1 MAAKLLWGV
10 SAAAIFA
17 SLPLQSASARDGS
30 GGSSSADQPQQA
42 QSKDA
47 APVPQSTPEANS
59 PNGAAVPSASP
70 QQEGGLGEIIVTAQR
85 VEESSQRAP
94 IAVDVISPEE
104 LVRQNV
110 IRAEDLSRTSTAL
123 SATGSTG
130 GPTTV
135 FFVRGVGNATVNAY
149 SDPAISFNYDG
160 VYIGR
165 PSSTSGVFYDLQRVE
180 VLKGPQGTL
189 YGRNATGGAIN
200 VIPNRPKLNDTSV
213 DFSLG
218 YGNYDWL
225 TGQAAVNLPLGDK
238 VAMRVAGSVSD
249 HDGFINDGTGK
260 QREYAGRAQIYAEP
274 SDELSLRLAGDFS
287 HQGGSSLSGFYLG
300 TVDPTFGPGGFA
312 GYKFS
317 PTGFS
322 PNQGLFDPA
331 SQALLASRFVSQVG
345 HAGEV
350 VDGVPFN
357 DDDYWGVT
365 AELNYKT
372 DAGTLTIQPA
382 YREAKLAYQFNGVFR
397 GAFSAEKDKQT
408 SIEAR
413 WAGNIGPAIDY
424 LIGGI
429 YFDEKI
435 AATARYDQYTLTP
448 YQDFKTGTE
457 SWAGFGKVTLHAT
470 DKLSLTAAGRY
481 TSDKKRFDGTSN
493 VYILFCGNPAPPQDF
508 CPNLPFIPVLKTEQ
522 EFIDFYTSRG
532 IPITPVPLFVLP
544 PIAGGS
550 QTAPFVL
557 FSPIVI
563 DSNLKN
569 DKFTY
574 RLAAQY
580 DITPSNMVYAS
591 FETGYHAGG
600 FSFARGVETYKPETI
615 DAYTV
620 GSKNR
625 FFGNML
631 QVNLEAFL
639 WKYRNQQFSQFGYDL
654 GNPPATVFLTRN
666 IGNSTIK
673 GVDLDVDVKPTPNT
687 LLSASVQYLHGRYD
701 SFTYFVPN
709 QGLPPNST
717 CAFVPDHQT
726 VNGQLLDL
734 FRIDCSGK
742 PAFNSPK
749 WSFILNGEQTIP
761 LDAFRIVL
769 QAGTRYRSSSY
780 STADYLPYMKSKANF
795 VSDASITL
803 STNDDRM
810 FLSLYMRNIENNR
823 RQLGG
828 NISTA
833 NLVVSAVEEPRTYG
847 VRIGGK
853 F

>member
-1 MAAKLLWGV
+1 MTARLPWGV
-10 SAAAIFA
+10 SAVAIVAGLSFQPA
-17 SLPLQSASARDGS
+17 MAQDSTAPKTAT
-30 GGSSSADQPQQA
+30 DQPQA
-42 QSKDA
+42 QGQ
-47 APVPQSTPEANS
+47 APVPQSTPAANS
-59 PNGAAVPSASP
+59 PNGAAVPPASP
-70 QQEGGLGEIIVTAQR
+70 EQEAGLGEIVVTAQH
-85 VEESSQRAP
+85 VTESSQRAP
-94 IAVDVISPEE
+94 IALDVISPEE

-110 IRAEDLSRTSTAL
+110 IRAEDLSRTSNAL

-149 SDPAISFNYDG
+149 SDPAIAFNYDG

-180 VLKGPQGTL
+180 ILKGPQGTL

-200 VIPNRPKLNDTSV
+200 VIPNRPKLGETSA

-238 VAMRVAGSVSD
+238 VAVRFAGSLSD
-249 HDGFINDGTGK
+249 HDGFENDGTGK

-274 SDELSLRLAGDFS
+274 TDNLDLRLGFDFS

-300 TVDPTFGPGGFA
+300 KVDPIFGQNGFA
-312 GYKFS
+312 GYQFT

-322 PNQGLFDPA
+322 PKQGLFDPA
-331 SQALLASRFVSQVG
+331 SQALLASRFVPQVG
-345 HAGEV
+345 RAGEV
-350 VDGVPFN
+350 VDGFPFN

-365 AELNYKT
+365 AELNYHT
-372 DAGTLTIQPA
+372 AAGTLTIQPA
-382 YREAKLAYQFNGVFR
+382 YREASIAYQFNGVFR

-408 SIEAR
+408 SVEAR
-413 WAGNIGPAIDY
+413 WAGHIGTAADY
-424 LIGGI
+424 QIGGI
-429 YFDEKI
+429 YFDERI
-435 AATARYDQYTLTP
+435 AATARYDQFTLTP
-448 YQDFKTGTE
+448 YQNFTTGTK
-457 SWAGFGKVTLHAT
+457 SWAGFGQVTLHAT
-470 DKLSLTAAGRY
+470 DKLSLTAGGRY
-481 TSDKKRFDGTSN
+481 TEDKKRFDGKSD

-508 CPNLPFIPVLKTEQ
+508 CPNLPFIPVLGTEQ
-522 EFIDFYTSRG
+522 QFIDFYTSKG

-544 PIAGGS
+544 PQFGGS

-563 DSNLKN
+563 NSSLKN

-580 DITPSNMVYAS
+580 DFTPRNMVYAS

-600 FSFARGVETYKPETI
+600 FSFARGVETYKPERI
-615 DAYTV
+615 DAYTL

-631 QVNLEAFL
+631 QVNVEAFL
-639 WKYRNQQFSQFGYDL
+639 WKYKNQQFSQFGYDL
-654 GNPPATVFLTRN
+654 GIPPATVFLTRN
-666 IGNSTIK
+666 IGDSTIK
-673 GVDLDVDVKPTPNT
+673 GVDLDVDLKATPNT
-687 LLSASVQYLHGRYD
+687 LLSASVQYLHGQYD

-717 CAFVPDHQT
+717 CAFAPETQT
-726 VNGQLLDL
+726 VNGFPLAL

-742 PAFNSPK
+742 PAFNSPH

-761 LDAFRIVL
+761 LDAFKVVL
-769 QAGTRYRSSSY
+769 QADTRYRSSSY
-780 STADYLPYMKSKANF
+780 STADYLPYLKSKANF
-795 VSDASITL
+795 VTDASITL
-803 STNDDRM
+803 STDDDRK
-810 FLSLYMRNIENNR
+810 FVSLYMRNIGNSR

-828 NISTA
+828 NITTA

-847 VRIGGK
+847 IRIGGK